1 MSSRSPYNDRYKTDQ
16 KGTTRRSASS
26 AKPKRAIAD
35 LTPST
40 TTAKKPEK
48 KKGLFGGGKS
58 APRPTVPALTPT
70 PRMKQLRLTWW
81 ILWVVALVVA
91 VGILLIQRAGGAVAS
106 LIPIGWGVWLVA
118 MGGAFYLEFLPIRKE
133 RAAMIEAAAA
143 AKHSKPE
150 KPAKGGKSGRTGGGS
165 FVPPASSDVPAPS
178 EPPAPDDRQPPEDQ
192 A

>member
-16 KGTTRRSASS
+16 KGQTRRSASS
-26 AKPKRAIAD
+26 AKPKRAVAD

-40 TTAKKPEK
+40 TSAKKPDK
-48 KKGLFGGGKS
+48 KKGLFGGGGKS
-58 APRPTVPALTPT
+58 APRATVPALAPS
-70 PRMKQLRLTWW
+70 PRMRQLRLTWW

-91 VGILLIQRAGGAVAS
+91 VGILLIQRAGGAAAS

-133 RAAMIEAAAA
+133 RAAMIEAAEA

-150 KPAKGGKSGRTGGGS
+150 KSARGGKPGKSGGAGAA
-165 FVPPASSDVPAPS
+165 PAALEAPASSEQPAS
-178 EPPAPDDRQPPEDQ
+178 DEGEPPEDQ